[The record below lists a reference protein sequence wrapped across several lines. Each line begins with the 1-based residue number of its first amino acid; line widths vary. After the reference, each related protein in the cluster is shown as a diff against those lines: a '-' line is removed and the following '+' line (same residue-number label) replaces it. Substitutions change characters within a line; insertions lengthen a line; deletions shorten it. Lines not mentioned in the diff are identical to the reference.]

1 MVEKGNVWM
10 LGMMLLEVCTLR
22 EGVGCYDG
30 ENYDVLHGE
39 VEERLEMVREFYPRE
54 MGEMLRGM
62 LRYEWR
68 ERVVRGRRSWGS
80 RWWRRGMCGCWG

>member
-68 ERVVRGRRSWGS
+68 ERVGVKEGKE
-80 RWWRRGMCGCWG
+80 MVD